1 MTLDLRCKFCEKL
14 HDFEEERKLNLL
26 AKEKIDKIERLKEEV
41 ENGNYDLLHYLLYG
55 ETRIFKLLN
64 DLEYEKKND
73 ALHNIV
79 VLEAK
84 LIKLEISPA
93 RIDRIKNSVLL
104 S

>member
-64 DLEYEKKND
+64 DLEYEKKKKKKMMHCII
-73 ALHNIV
+73 L
-79 VLEAK
+79 
-84 LIKLEISPA
+84 
-93 RIDRIKNSVLL
+93 
-104 S
+104 